1 MDAET
6 PAGILARL
14 RGVLPRR
21 WFADPQAPDTPSG
34 APVLDAVLL
43 GLADSW
49 VWLHQLLAQV
59 RAQTRLA
66 TATGEF
72 LDFAARDFLGPR
84 LLRREGEA
92 DDAFRARLLR
102 ALRRSRATR
111 PALVEALVELTGREP
126 DVFEP
131 ARPADTGG
139 YGEAGGLAWA
149 AAGGWGSLSLPCQC
163 FVTARRPR
171 GQGIALLG
179 GYGTAGPL
187 AYGTP
192 AMIRGQATDEE
203 IFAAVADALPAGTTA
218 WTRIVS

>member
-1 MDAET
+1 MGTET
-6 PAGILARL
+6 SAGILARL
-14 RGVLPRR
+14 RGVLPQR
-21 WFADPQAPDTPSG
+21 WFADPQAPDAPSG
-34 APVLDAVLL
+34 GPVLDAVLL
-43 GLADSW
+43 GLADTW
-49 VWLHQLLAQV
+49 VRLHELLAQV
-59 RAQTRLA
+59 RAQTRLG
-66 TATGEF
+66 TATGGF
-72 LDFAARDFLGPR
+72 LDLAARDFLGPR
-84 LLRREGEA
+84 LRRRDGEA

-111 PALVEALVELTGREP
+111 AALVAALVDLTGREP

-131 ARPADTGG
+131 ARPADTGA
-139 YGEAGGLAWA
+139 YGEAGGLAWGV
-149 AAGGWGSLSLPCQC
+149 AGGWGSLSLPCQC

-192 AMIRGQATDEE
+192 TTIRGQATDEE
-203 IFAAVADALPAGTTA
+203 VFAAVADTLPAGTTA